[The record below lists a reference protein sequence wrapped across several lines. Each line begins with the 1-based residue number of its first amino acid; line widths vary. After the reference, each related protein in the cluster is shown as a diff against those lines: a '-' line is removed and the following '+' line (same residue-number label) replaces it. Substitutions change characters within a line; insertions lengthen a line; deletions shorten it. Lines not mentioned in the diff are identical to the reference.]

1 MTTTSTSTSLSLDS
15 LIELLEQLAPL
26 IVLLFFPLLIL
37 YGRNYLHQFAFH
49 MLAVASSA
57 LPWNWSSIYE
67 YGSVSPK
74 PNKKLPIRTRT
85 EQLAA
90 RTDGRSDGMSTPNFV
105 YCVYVRA
112 G

>member
-1 MTTTSTSTSLSLDS
+1 MTTTSTPTSLSLDS
-15 LIELLEQLAPL
+15 LIEQLAPL
-26 IVLLFFPLLIL
+26 IVLLFVPLLVL
-37 YGRNYLHQFAFH
+37 YGRNYFRQFAIH

-67 YGSVSPK
+67 HGPISPK
-74 PNKKLPIRTRT
+74 PDKKLKLPIRTRA

-90 RTDGRSDGMSTPNFV
+90 RTDGRSGGMSTSNFV
-105 YCVYVRA
+105 YVCACA